1 MFRQHLNS
9 FRKLKQNNL
18 IQRKMAISENLNR
31 VIISIVAIP
40 VILIATYL
48 GGYYFFSFVAII
60 SLVSFYEFSLIV
72 KNKDARTNLL
82 LGEFIILLFL
92 LNQFKP
98 FIETTTLILLTS
110 LSFLTFELFR
120 NKGSAILNLGVTF
133 LGIFYI
139 GIFSTSLIALR
150 EFYTI
155 SVDYYYGSYLVISV
169 FISTWIGD
177 SAAYYG
183 GTALGKHKLFP
194 RVSPN
199 KSWEGA
205 IFGFIFSVLTM
216 ILAQLTVLDFLN
228 LFNAVVVG
236 IIIGIAGQI
245 GDLVESLLKR
255 DSAVKDSS
263 SFIPGHGGFFD
274 RFDSLLFSAPVIWM
288 YLRYFN

>member
-1 MFRQHLNS
+1 
-9 FRKLKQNNL
+9 
-18 IQRKMAISENLNR
+18 MAISENLNR

>member
-1 MFRQHLNS
+1 MS
-9 FRKLKQNNL
+9 
-18 IQRKMAISENLNR
+18 ISENLKR
-31 VIISIVAIP
+31 VIVSIFAIP

-60 SLVSFYEFSLIV
+60 SLLSFYEFSLIV
-72 KNKDARTNLL
+72 RNKDACTNLL
-82 LGEFIILLFL
+82 FGEIIILLFL
-92 LNQFKP
+92 VNQFKG
-98 FIETTTLILLTS
+98 FIDTTTLILLSS
-110 LSFLTFELFR
+110 LSLLTFELFR

-139 GIFSTSLIALR
+139 GIFSASLIALR
-150 EFYTI
+150 EFYPYMGD
-155 SVDYYYGSYLVISV
+155 DYYYGSYLVISI

-199 KSWEGA
+199 KNWEGA

-216 ILAQLTVLDFLN
+216 ILAQLIALDFLS
-228 LFNAVVVG
+228 LFNVVVIG
-236 IIIGIAGQI
+236 VIIGIVGPI

-288 YLRYFN
+288 YLRYFG